1 MKHPPLALI
10 IVSLALAPATPA
22 LAQPLTREELKA
34 ALAQRDQQ
42 IAALEKRIAALEA
55 EHAPAATPATPV
67 QSAANS
73 PAAAAPGAAGPVS
86 GAGPET
92 ASANDDVALQALSRG
107 LVQRGLL
114 LLAPWSFELTP
125 SLSYSHSQ
133 TQGLTLVDS
142 AQGVSIVDSQRRRDD
157 DAEAGLSGRLGLPW
171 RSQIQVTVPFD
182 WRRDESALGDGT
194 DVAHSQ
200 THLGDIQLE
209 LSHQF
214 LVEKGWVPDLI
225 GAVSWR
231 APTGRSLYQLP
242 VAAIANGSGTNQI
255 TGRLTAL
262 KTIDPLVVYSTLS
275 YTQSLNYREPV
286 GDVHDGN
293 AIDFQLGGLLAVS
306 PETSLSFTFDQRF
319 KGHTSVNGTRIQ
331 GSDGVAAVAS
341 LGLDQVLNSR
351 TLLDITLGFGLS
363 NDAPDYSVMV
373 SLPIRLR

>member
-1 MKHPPLALI
+1 MKQPLALAI
-10 IVSLALAPATPA
+10 ASLALAPATTA

-42 IAALEKRIAALEA
+42 IAAMEKRIAALEA
-55 EHAPAATPATPV
+55 EHERVAAPTPIQTAANPPPAVAPSAATVAN
-67 QSAANS
+67 AA
-73 PAAAAPGAAGPVS
+73 
-86 GAGPET
+86 ET
-92 ASANDDVALQALSRG
+92 GTANDDVALQALSRG

-306 PETSLSFTFDQRF
+306 PETSLSFTFDQQF